1 MISYNRAL
9 IAEIESICLTNI
21 RRSNNKTKS
30 IIKIR
35 VQKLRLIEYI
45 TFDCYLIASS
55 HWTLLSPLVEVGE
68 CFLFL
73 SNSLANKSSIVCG
86 CDVACLDRGTLD
98 ERSPFGYYILSLCI
112 YVLAMSLNPL
122 RSGMEALK
130 VTPSE
135 CLPSRI

>member
-1 MISYNRAL
+1 MISYNRVL
-9 IAEIESICLTNI
+9 IAEIESIYLTNI

-55 HWTLLSPLVEVGE
+55 HWTLLSPLVHVEVGE

-98 ERSPFGYYILSLCI
+98 ERSPCACVTIWILAWASRFP
-112 YVLAMSLNPL
+112 N
-122 RSGMEALK
+122 RS
-130 VTPSE
+130 VW
-135 CLPSRI
+135 CSRCFYMR